1 MRIIVVSDTF
11 SPHVGYA
18 EQALPKALSALGADV
33 HVVTTRLPPYYN
45 MKDFEKTYGGFTSE
59 KSVPKTREEIDG
71 YTVHYLDHS
80 TIAGSLRI
88 NGLHSTLRELRPEI
102 VQVFSPT
109 SWVPLELALLKP
121 VLGYKL
127 FTGNHTTAS
136 VFPLAQRPSSWWSRA
151 RLKNFLVREA
161 CGRAVSTQTE
171 LCFAAT
177 RDCADVAVRFLGVPA
192 RKVVVTP
199 LGVDT
204 KLFSPPASISD
215 TEARRSTRSR
225 LGFAEDDIVCIYTGR
240 FTADKNP
247 LLLAQAIDALGPPFK
262 GLFVGN
268 GVQRVEIAE
277 VRNCQIHPFVP
288 VHELSRLFH
297 AAEIGVWPTQ
307 ESTSM
312 LDAAACGLPIV
323 VNDTLAAVE
332 RIDGNGRTYRK
343 NDVSSLVEVLSS
355 LRDPAERERL
365 GKFGASKMMRQFSW
379 LSIAKARLSVYEQA
393 LKARTRK
400 ARGLVASP

>member
-1 MRIIVVSDTF
+1 MRIVVVSDTF

-18 EQALPKALSALGADV
+18 EQALPKALSAIGADV

-45 MKDFEKTYGGFTSE
+45 MKDFEKTYGGFTSDN
-59 KSVPKTREEIDG
+59 SPRKTEERIDG

-80 TIAGSLRI
+80 MLAGSLRI
-88 NGLHSTLRELRPEI
+88 KGLHSTLSSLRPEI
-102 VQVFSPT
+102 VQIFSPT

-136 VFPLAQRPSSWWSRA
+136 VFPLARRPSSWWSRA
-151 RLKNFLVREA
+151 RVENFLIREA
-161 CGRAVSTQTE
+161 CGRVVSSQTE

-177 RDCADVAVRFLGVPA
+177 KDCADVAVRFLGVPF

-204 KLFSPPASISD
+204 DLFSPAVSASEI
-215 TEARRSTRSR
+215 EARRATRSS
-225 LGFAEDDIVCIYTGR
+225 LGFGDSDIVCIYTGR
-240 FTADKNP
+240 FTVDKNP
-247 LLLAQAIDALGPPFK
+247 LLLAQAIDALGAPFK

-268 GVQRVEIAE
+268 GVQRQEISE
-277 VRNCQIHPFVP
+277 LRNCKVHPFVP

-297 AAEIGVWPTQ
+297 AADIGVWPTQ

-312 LDAAACGLPIV
+312 LDAAACGIPIV

-332 RIDGNGRTYRK
+332 RIEGNGLTYRK
-343 NDVSSLVEVLSS
+343 NDVASLIQVLSG
-355 LRDPAERERL
+355 LKDPAERERL
-365 GKFGASKMMRQFSW
+365 GRFGASKMKRQFSW
-379 LSIAKARLSVYEQA
+379 ASIAKGRLSLYEQA
-393 LKARTRK
+393 LNGRP
-400 ARGLVASP
+400 LNLPDD